1 MILQKREQDRR
12 AYGGKRLLAV
22 EISFTAMFLLILFY
36 LCKIQLINPPEDTA
50 GKYAKVEVPV
60 PRGAIY
66 DRNGEILAMS
76 VPFYSLYI
84 DSWEVRHRTKKEQDY
99 PERLKRE
106 LISILGA
113 NSSEISEKLEQ
124 RYPLI
129 KKELTVEEYTAI
141 TSAGLPGTVFLP
153 GYKRIYPNDK
163 LACHIIG
170 FAGTDG
176 EGLEGL
182 EFYYNSLLQGEKGLS
197 FILKDGSG
205 DLIYS
210 VEKKIALPK
219 QGKDI
224 YLTIDSNLQFIVEEE
239 IAKVYEK
246 YHAASV
252 SAILLDYET
261 GEILALANLPDYN
274 PNQPGLFSASDKR
287 NRAVT
292 DLFEPGSTF
301 KIVTAAAAIE
311 EGIVS
316 PENTIYCENGK
327 WFVREHY
334 LRDVHAYGKLTVAQ
348 VIEKSSNIGTVKI
361 AMELGEKKLYEY
373 CKKFGFGELTEV
385 DLPGEI
391 PGIMRP
397 LNRWSGYS
405 ITAVPIGQEVGIT
418 TFQGIRAMGAIANGG
433 YLINPHVLKEIKGK
447 GAEKITLSRAKS
459 RQKILSEK
467 TCEVLKEILQEA
479 TGPSGT
485 APLAS
490 IPGYKISG
498 KTGTAQ
504 KIINGNY
511 SKDKYVASFVGFLNG
526 EEAKMLL
533 LVKVDEPKPIYY
545 GGLVAAPV
553 FRDILWR
560 TLQRHNIKPAE
571 EFDDYKIVMKP
582 KR

>member
-1 MILQKREQDRR
+1 
-12 AYGGKRLLAV
+12 
-22 EISFTAMFLLILFY
+22 
-36 LCKIQLINPPEDTA
+36 
-50 GKYAKVEVPV
+50 
-60 PRGAIY
+60 
-66 DRNGEILAMS
+66 
-76 VPFYSLYI
+76 
-84 DSWEVRHRTKKEQDY
+84 
-99 PERLKRE
+99 
-106 LISILGA
+106 
-113 NSSEISEKLEQ
+113 
-124 RYPLI
+124 
-129 KKELTVEEYTAI
+129 
-141 TSAGLPGTVFLP
+141 
-153 GYKRIYPNDK
+153 
-163 LACHIIG
+163 
-170 FAGTDG
+170 
-176 EGLEGL
+176 
-182 EFYYNSLLQGEKGLS
+182 
-197 FILKDGSG
+197 
-205 DLIYS
+205 
-210 VEKKIALPK
+210 
-219 QGKDI
+219 
-224 YLTIDSNLQFIVEEE
+224 
-239 IAKVYEK
+239 
-246 YHAASV
+246 
-252 SAILLDYET
+252 
-261 GEILALANLPDYN
+261 
-274 PNQPGLFSASDKR
+274 
-287 NRAVT
+287 
-292 DLFEPGSTF
+292 
-301 KIVTAAAAIE
+301 
-311 EGIVS
+311 
-316 PENTIYCENGK
+316 
-327 WFVREHY
+327 
-334 LRDVHAYGKLTVAQ
+334 LRDSHPYGKLTVAQ

-433 YLINPHVLKEIKGK
+433 YLINPHILKEIKGE
-447 GAEKITLSRAKS
+447 GYEKMTLSRIKS

-467 TCEVLKEILQEA
+467 TCEVLKGILEEV

-504 KIINGNY
+504 KTINGSY

>member
-1 MILQKREQDRR
+1 MIRQKQEHGKRDIF
-12 AYGGKRLLAV
+12 GKRLLAV
-22 EISFTAMFLLILFY
+22 EISFTALFLLILLY
-36 LCKIQLINPPEDTA
+36 LCRVQLINPPGDTA

-66 DRNGEILAMS
+66 DRNGEMLAMS
-76 VPFYSLYI
+76 VPFYSLYL
-84 DSWEVRHRTKKEQDY
+84 DSWEVRHRMKKEPAY

-106 LISILGA
+106 LVSILDA
-113 NSSEISEKLEQ
+113 DSKEISKKLEQ

-129 KKELTVEEYTAI
+129 KKELSVEEYAAI
-141 TSAGLPGTVFLP
+141 TSTGLPGTVFLP
-153 GYKRIYPNDK
+153 GYKRVYPNDR

-182 EFYYNSLLQGEKGLS
+182 EFYYNSLLEGEKGVSL
-197 FILKDGSG
+197 ILKDGSG
-205 DLIYS
+205 DLVYS
-210 VEKKIALPK
+210 VEKKLALPK
-219 QGKDI
+219 NGKDI
-224 YLTIDSNLQFIVEEE
+224 CLTIDSNLQFIVEEE

-246 YHAASV
+246 YRAASV

-261 GEILALANLPDYN
+261 GEILALANLPNYN

-327 WFVREHY
+327 WFVKNHY
-334 LRDVHAYGKLTVAQ
+334 LRDVHPYKKLTVAE

-361 AMELGEKKLYEY
+361 AMELGEIKLYEY
-373 CKKFGFGELTEV
+373 CKKFGFGEVTEV

-397 LNRWSGYS
+397 LNKWSGYS

-418 TFQGIRAMGAIANGG
+418 AFQGIRAMGAVANGG
-433 YLINPHVLKEIKGK
+433 YLINPHVLKEIKGE
-447 GAEKITLSRAKS
+447 GAGKITLPRTKNK
-459 RQKILSEK
+459 QKILSEE
-467 TCEVLKEILQEA
+467 TCAVLKEILQEA

-485 APLAS
+485 ASLAS

-533 LVKVDEPKPIYY
+533 LVKVDEPKPVYY

-571 EFDDYKIVMKP
+571 EFEDYKIVMKP
-582 KR
+582 KI